1 MAHVDGY
8 IYPWARP
15 ALWRRLLLLVLILIP
30 SIVASEFM
38 AGVLPQPGFAW
49 LDDVLVLIFG
59 LLFGWVS
66 IGLWTSLFGA
76 LVMIFGANRWTSL
89 SAPSINKSAG
99 QGTKRSRTAV
109 VMPVYCEPTNRVA
122 AGLEVMYRSIRAL
135 NREED
140 FDFFL
145 LSDSDDPDAWVDEEV
160 AWAQLRKR
168 LGGNARVFYRRRR
181 NNIKHK
187 SGNIADFCRRWGSD
201 YAFMIVLDA
210 DSLMNGETMASLVD
224 TMHQNP
230 GVGLIQTV
238 PATVNQNTLFG
249 RLQQFA
255 NSLYGPI
262 FSAGLHFWQLGEGH
276 YWGHNAIIR
285 IAPFIKHCA
294 LPTLPGKGMLG
305 GEILSHDF
313 VEAALMRRGGWSVW
327 LAHELKGSYEESP
340 PTLLDELKRDRR
352 WAQGNLQHA
361 RMIFARG
368 LNAAHRAVFVS
379 GIMSYVSSLLWFVF
393 LLLSSSE
400 AILHALVP
408 PDYFPQNHMLFPV
421 WPVWHPQWAVAL
433 AGFTMALLF
442 LPKVLA
448 VVIAVYQGRTDQYG
462 GFLRLLASVLIESL
476 FSVVLAPVRMLFHTI
491 FVFSILVGRKIN
503 WGTQTR
509 GDASTGW
516 SDAFRHHALGTLL
529 GITWATTIYLLSP
542 GYFWW
547 LIPVVGAW
555 VIAIPVSVWTSRTS
569 PGSALRRAGL
579 LLTPEEVS
587 PPSLLSAF
595 SNTLSQLDAEAPTP
609 RGFVAAVL
617 HPGINALH
625 CALQRKGRSFINEE
639 VAMSRRRLLLKAL
652 KGGPNTLAR
661 HERMMLLTSS
671 EMLSELHW
679 SVWSLHEQKSSAW
692 QLDTIGVHG

>member
-1 MAHVDGY
+1 MTHVDGY

-15 ALWRRLLLLVLILIP
+15 ALWRRLLLVLLILIP

-38 AGVLPQPGFAW
+38 AGVLPHPDFAF
-49 LDDVLVLIFG
+49 LDDALVMVFG

-76 LVMIFGANRWTSL
+76 LMMILGETRWVSL
-89 SAPSINKSAG
+89 SAPTINDTIG
-99 QGTKRSRTAV
+99 ERTKRPRTAV
-109 VMPVYCEPTNRVA
+109 VMPIYCEPSNRVA
-122 AGLEVMYRSIRAL
+122 AGLEVMYRSLQAL
-135 NREED
+135 NREDD

-160 AWAQLRKR
+160 AWAHLRKR
-168 LGGNARVFYRRRR
+168 LGDNARVFYRRRR

-187 SGNIADFCRRWGSD
+187 SGNIADFCRRWGAD
-201 YAFMIVLDA
+201 YTFMIVLDA
-210 DSLMNGETMASLVD
+210 DSLMNGETIASLVD

-255 NSLYGPI
+255 NSLYGPV

-285 IAPFIKHCA
+285 IEPFMKHCA

-368 LNAAHRAVFVS
+368 LNAAHRAVFVN
-379 GIMSYVSSLLWFVF
+379 GIMAYVSSLLWFIF
-393 LLLSSSE
+393 LLLSSAE

-408 PDYFPQNHMLFPV
+408 PNYFPQSHMLFPV
-421 WPVWHPQWAVAL
+421 WPVWHPQWAIAL

-448 VVIAVYQGRTDQYG
+448 VMLAVYQGRTDEYG
-462 GFLRLLASVLIESL
+462 GLLRLLSSVLIESL
-476 FSVVLAPVRMLFHTI
+476 FSIVLAPIRMLFHTI
-491 FVFSILVGRKIN
+491 FVLSILAGRRIN

-516 SDAFRHHALGTLL
+516 RDACRHHVPGTLL

-547 LIPVVGAW
+547 LIPVMGAW
-555 VIAIPVSVWTSRTS
+555 VVAIPVSVWTSRSS
-569 PGSALRRAGL
+569 PGTALRRAGL
-579 LLTPEEVS
+579 LMTPEEVS
-587 PPSLLSAF
+587 PPPLLTDF
-595 SNTLSQLDAEAPTP
+595 LNTLSRLDTESP
-609 RGFVAAVL
+609 RSHGFVAAVL
-617 HPGINALH
+617 DPGVNALH
-625 CALQRKGRSFINEE
+625 CALLRKGRSFINEE
-639 VAMSRRRLLLKAL
+639 VAMSRRRLLIKAL
-652 KGGPNTLAR
+652 KGGPNVLDR

-671 EMLSELHW
+671 DMLSELHW
-679 SVWSLHEQKSSAW
+679 SVWSLHEDRAHAW
-692 QLDTIGVHG
+692 QLDAIGVNG

>member
-1 MAHVDGY
+1 MAQADGY

-15 ALWRRLLLLVLILIP
+15 ALWRRLLLLVLVFIP

-38 AGVLPQPGFAW
+38 AGVLPHPDFAL
-49 LDDVLVLIFG
+49 LDNVLVIVFG
-59 LLFGWVS
+59 LLFGWIS

-76 LVMIFGANRWTSL
+76 LMMFTGASRWVAL
-89 SAPSINKSAG
+89 SAPSITGGTGEG
-99 QGTKRSRTAV
+99 QGRPRTAV
-109 VMPVYCEPTNRVA
+109 VMPIYCEPTNRVA
-122 AGLEVMYRSIRAL
+122 AGMEVMYRSIQAL
-135 NREED
+135 GREAD

-145 LSDSDDPDAWVDEEV
+145 LSDSDDPDAWVDEEI
-160 AWAQLRKR
+160 AWARLRKR
-168 LGGNARVFYRRRR
+168 LGHRARVFYRRRR

-187 SGNIADFCRRWGSD
+187 SGNIADFCRRWGAG

-210 DSLMNGETMASLVD
+210 DSLMHGETMASLVD

-255 NSLYGPI
+255 NSLYGPL
-262 FSAGLHFWQLGEGH
+262 FSAGMHFWQLGEGH

-285 IAPFIKHCA
+285 IEPFMRHCA

-327 LAHELKGSYEESP
+327 LAHELKGSYEEGP

-393 LLLSSSE
+393 LLLSSTE

-421 WPVWHPQWAVAL
+421 WPVWHPHWALAL

-448 VVIAVYQGRTDQYG
+448 VILTVHQGRTDEYG
-462 GFLRLLASVLIESL
+462 GFLRLLASALIESL
-476 FSVVLAPVRMLFHTI
+476 FSIVLAPVRMLFHTI
-491 FVFSILVGRKIN
+491 FVLSILAGRRIQ

-516 SDAFRHHALGTLL
+516 RDALRHHALGTML
-529 GITWATTIYLLSP
+529 GVTWATTIYLLSP

-547 LIPVVGAW
+547 LIPVIGAW
-555 VIAIPVSVWTSRTS
+555 MIAIPVSVWTSRTS
-569 PGSALRRAGL
+569 SGSALRRAGL
-579 LLTPEEVS
+579 LLTPEEASS
-587 PPSLLSAF
+587 PPLLSEF
-595 SNTLSQLDAEAPTP
+595 HDTLTRLEAESPKS

-625 CALQRKGRSFINEE
+625 CALQCKGKSFINEE
-639 VAMSRRRLLLKAL
+639 VAMSRRRLLIKAL
-652 KGGPNTLAR
+652 KGGPGVLDR

-671 EMLSELHW
+671 DMLSELHW
-679 SVWSLHEQKSSAW
+679 SVWALREDRAHAW
-692 QLDTIGVHG
+692 QLDTIGVYG